1 MRSGLVS
8 MIHSNANVLN
18 ARPARQQLRACT
30 TSVFGQKLKE
40 LLRNVYFLGRR
51 LKDTVVT
58 NLRHMDMSYGSNKVI
73 RAMRFTCNAR
83 KVFLPQLII
92 HVRRLTI
99 NDDIVDSMDALYTWQ
114 AQEARIL
121 VYCKTDID
129 LRSLNS
135 EQRTIA

>member
-58 NLRHMDMSYGSNKVI
+58 LRHMDMNYGSNNVI

-83 KVFLPQLII
+83 KVFLPQLLI
-92 HVRRLTI
+92 HF
-99 NDDIVDSMDALYTWQ
+99 
-114 AQEARIL
+114 
-121 VYCKTDID
+121 
-129 LRSLNS
+129 RSLPS
-135 EQRTIA
+135 MMTLLTRWTPCTHGRPKKHGSLSIAKRT